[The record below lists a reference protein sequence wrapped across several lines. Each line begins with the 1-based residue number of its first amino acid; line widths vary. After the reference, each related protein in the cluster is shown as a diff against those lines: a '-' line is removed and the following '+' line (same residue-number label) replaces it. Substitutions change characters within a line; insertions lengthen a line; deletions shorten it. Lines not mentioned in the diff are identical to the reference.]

1 MEIAVNLSL
10 QAIQF
15 KKPDINNLF
24 LLPRESIP
32 YDQHLIEGIAKA
44 GFNIDSEYRRK
55 EVLESEFG
63 EKGNMI
69 FVAATTD
76 EILEYAFEYSRKDP
90 VRRPKPYLLR
100 EGRLFSPSYQEYL
113 DVFTKPFEREGATYE
128 GVLKVQALLKD
139 ASDNTYVMWSS
150 PPGWVADGYQ
160 QYKYG
165 WTHFFRKDGVNQDGD
180 SNVVY
185 VSARTKLDAR
195 QLGEWFNS
203 YLSPKD
209 KLDLQSADFD
219 IREGIKKVVST
230 PVLVDTQ
237 QFDISKLSDFTRPIN
252 DSIKK
257 YSEIIYS
264 DEEGISYTLG
274 DLGESLDK
282 AEQTSRTERD
292 ILQPLIEYFEAQLLN
307 AQTEEDA
314 KMIMANYF
322 IKANQILRDYRDLN
336 SIPFS
341 IPNNN
346 NFFAVNP
353 SHVSTLLSTLQE
365 VGGCGS
371 VQNASTF
378 SSVKEKKQKFTCPEC
393 GKDSYGSVGNKCPQC
408 GITFEEYVEKAKK
421 TGKKVCA

>member
-1 MEIAVNLSL
+1 METALYL
-10 QAIQF
+10 P
-15 KKPDINNLF
+15 PDVLEVRNPDVNNLF
-24 LLPRESIP
+24 LLPKESIP
-32 YDQHLIEGIAKA
+32 YDAHLIERIANA
-44 GFNIDSEYRRK
+44 GFDIDAEYRRK
-55 EVLESEFG
+55 DILNREFG
-63 EKGNMI
+63 EKGNRI

-90 VRRPKPYLLR
+90 VRRPRPYLLK

-128 GVLKVQALLKD
+128 GALKVQALLKD
-139 ASDNTYVMWSS
+139 APDDAYVIWSS
-150 PPGWVADGYQ
+150 PPGWIADGYQ
-160 QYKYG
+160 PYMYG

-185 VSARTKLDAR
+185 VSARTKLNAR
-195 QLGEWFNS
+195 QLGEWSNS
-203 YLSPKD
+203 YLSPND

-219 IREGIKKVVST
+219 TREGIKRVVST
-230 PVLVDTQ
+230 PVLVNPE
-237 QFDISKLSDFTRPIN
+237 QFNIQKLSDFTRPIN
-252 DSIKK
+252 DGIKK
-257 YSEIIYS
+257 YNEVIYS
-264 DEEGISYTLG
+264 DKEGISYTLA

-282 AEQTSRTERD
+282 AEQTSKTERD

-341 IPNNN
+341 ISDNN
-346 NFFAVNP
+346 NFLAVNP
-353 SHVSTLLSTLQE
+353 SRVSTLLSTLQE

-371 VQNASTF
+371 VQNAATF

-393 GKDSYGSVGNKCPQC
+393 GKDSYGPVGNKCPQC
-408 GITFEEYVEKAKK
+408 GITFEEYVKKAKK